1 MRSQLLSLQQQQQ
14 QQLVLQQQGEPL
26 LPQVTELIEE
36 LILRQWLFLTLSIS
50 LPFPL
55 PSTLLR
61 PLTLPSQ
68 TPFSSSPLPGS
79 LPLFQPFSGAFIPP
93 QTLPSPQSLSIPL
106 RLLQTLQAFSIP
118 IPLSQSLPG
127 LLEGKQVRGEV
138 PVPFLQLTQE
148 LQRFQKPLS
157 QP

>member
-1 MRSQLLSLQQQQQ
+1 MRSQLLSLQQQQQQ

-36 LILRQWLFLTLSIS
+36 LVLRQWLFLTIS

-118 IPLSQSLPG
+118 IPLSLPG

-148 LQRFQKPLS
+148 LQRLQKPLS